1 MAPSLI
7 LVNSKGDRVELDFK
21 LNVHVRLISSMI
33 KSLELQD
40 KNQPIEIPVGDSIDG
55 ETLQL
60 IKRYLELL
68 DQNVQ
73 SENSFINELDEDSLY
88 K

>member
-1 MAPSLI
+1 
-7 LVNSKGDRVELDFK
+7 
-21 LNVHVRLISSMI
+21 
-33 KSLELQD
+33 LELQD